1 MAKMRIAPPF
11 SLLSVLA
18 LTGCYEEQ
26 VGPQL
31 DTPQPITNECLELTA
46 LQEEPVTDDT
56 LLEVFDCL
64 NSEGAFQ
71 PLRAPVAYLVDRG
84 YLAPYFT
91 PDYLA
96 TFNVQDYM
104 SGGDLQLTVQSLN
117 ALLSDPDEP
126 LKALQEVY
134 LDFWYQGHLA
144 SVMQLTQDYSAYLY
158 SGVEDGPEAS
168 QFYGLM
174 ELAEEL
180 YYSDALAVLKAEL
193 ANAPE
198 MDASLSEDLQADAM
212 EIARQITADASPTG
226 ENMALALGASFINM
240 PLQDDPDR
248 NVDDVYAANQWTVL
262 RALQQPLCQLR
273 SDRDTIDA
281 FLALAGQQSA
291 SGQTDYLPL
300 YLRTLANVNPSG
312 EVKTFSLPTTDND
325 NDGYTIAQG
334 DCNDANNL
342 IFPKQTET
350 TDGIDNNCDLVAD
363 VKPGSTDADG
373 DGVTPAQ
380 GDCNDTDASI
390 HPFVRIYGSNGS
402 ISVVEAAAEFGPNG
416 EPDFKD
422 NDCDGFADYVP
433 SSLELLFSTAGVF
446 LPMVYAENSEG
457 VSNLLFGLETA
468 MNQSSTT
475 VDLEALLASLQSTID
490 SFLYNYNNG
499 TLSPE
504 LTAQMRVV
512 FPVVEVLADLG
523 MLSTSS
529 TDALVALYADH
540 QAYVTAYEQ
549 ASETEKQNFEKYKN
563 ACGEEFDQYVDTVKV
578 LEELVRIVDAYQLPA
593 DQNLQA
599 LIPIV
604 VNSDLLLDMTKAPS
618 NPALTDPEVVNA
630 LLWLFDYFMA
640 PPDGSG
646 LFADQ
651 YDQARL
657 WKLMPLADVL
667 FDSPVHL
674 DTLDSLMVYGLD
686 GILDP
691 NSPLSGLPDAMAAL
705 ATVQTGGTVDQ
716 EGLIQLL
723 LSEENRV
730 ILLNMLAIPADEDFT
745 NLLLGNWDAL
755 SPSAQPYVEN
765 ISTFQ
770 FLANWMEE
778 GILDRFIDMAGT
790 LLDWIVDNTGLG
802 DPISSTD
809 STTETK

>member
-1 MAKMRIAPPF
+1 MAKLRIAPSF

-96 TFNVQDYM
+96 SFNVQDYM

-126 LKALQEVY
+126 LKALQLVY
-134 LDFWYQGHLA
+134 LDFWYQGKLS
-144 SVMQLTQDYSAYLY
+144 SVMQLSQDYSEYLY
-158 SGVEDGPEAS
+158 SGVENGPEAS
-168 QFYGLM
+168 QFYSLM

-193 ANAPE
+193 ANAPQ
-198 MDASLSEDLQADAM
+198 MDADLAAALQADAL
-212 EIARQITADASPTG
+212 EVARQITSDTSPTG
-226 ENMALALGASFINM
+226 ENMALGLANAFINT
-240 PLQDDPDR
+240 PLTDDPDR
-248 NVDDVYAANQWTVL
+248 NVDDIYAANQWTVL

-291 SGQTDYLPL
+291 SGQADYLPL

-312 EVKTFSLPTTDND
+312 EVKTFALPTVDND
-325 NDGYTIAQG
+325 QDGFSIAQG
-334 DCNDANNL
+334 DCNDATSL
-342 IFPKQTET
+342 INPWREDVN
-350 TDGIDNNCDLVAD
+350 DGIDNDCNLVAD
-363 VKPGSTDADG
+363 VKPATTDNDK
-373 DGVTPAQ
+373 DGVSPAQ
-380 GDCNDTDASI
+380 GDCNDTDATI

-402 ISVVEAAAEFGPNG
+402 ITVIEAAPEFGVSG
-416 EPDFKD
+416 EGDGKD

-468 MNQSSTT
+468 LNQTSTT
-475 VDLEALLASLQSTID
+475 MDLEALLASLQSTID

-499 TLSPE
+499 TLAPE

-523 MLSTSS
+523 LLSTSS

-540 QAYVTAYEQ
+540 QAYVADYAA
-549 ASETEKQNFEKYKN
+549 ASDTEKANFEKYKN
-563 ACGEEFDQYVDTVKV
+563 ACGEEFDKYVDTVTV
-578 LEELVRIVDAYQLPA
+578 LEELVRIVDAYQLSS

-599 LIPIV
+599 FLPIV

-618 NPALTDPEVVNA
+618 STTLSNPEVVNA

-657 WKLMPLADVL
+657 WKLMPLAEVL
-667 FDSPVHL
+667 FDSPVNVGTV
-674 DTLDSLMVYGLD
+674 DDLMIYALD
-686 GILDP
+686 GMADP
-691 NSPLSGLPDAMAAL
+691 NSPLSGVPDALAAL
-705 ATVQTGGTVDQ
+705 SEVQTGGSVDQ
-716 EGLIQLL
+716 EGLIALF

-730 ILLNMLAIPADEDFT
+730 ILLNMLAIPADPDFT
-745 NLLLGNWDAL
+745 NLLVGNWADL
-755 SPSAQPYVEN
+755 SPAAQPYEEK

-790 LLDWIVDNTGLG
+790 LLDWLVDNTGLG
-802 DPISSTD
+802 DPISSTE
-809 STTETK
+809 SSTETE